1 MTGIQDTI
9 DYIRAHRE
17 QSMQSLMQLC
27 SIPSISTLS
36 DHRPD
41 MESAVDWVVERMS
54 AVGLNG
60 VRVLPTGG
68 YPVVYGENLG
78 ADGQPTVLIYGHYDV
93 QPDDPIEEW
102 LSPPFQPTL
111 RGENLYARGA
121 SDNKG
126 QIAGVFAALEAWS
139 QAGGGIP
146 VNIKM
151 MIEGEEEVGSPNLA
165 SCIKERIDLL
175 ASDFCMNTDSGI
187 LRADQPSIVY
197 GLRGLAYFELWVHGP
212 KSDLHSG
219 MFGGAVHNPANV
231 LCDLIA
237 GMHDDDGRVNL
248 PDFYDLVLPVSD
260 AERAALA
267 NLPYDDE
274 SFRISAADPPHLF
287 GETGYSSVER
297 IGVRP
302 SLDVNGI
309 YSGFI
314 GEGSKTVLP
323 AKAMAKI
330 SMRLVP
336 NQNPDD
342 VACSLDEY
350 LRGHAPETVRWEL
363 KKLAHASPVVVNR
376 ECVGVLAATDALETV
391 FGVAPVFM
399 RMGGTV
405 PVVSILSDVLGIDT
419 VMLGFALEDDGIHG
433 PNEKLHMPTFY
444 RGVETYANFFA
455 NLAT

>member
-1 MTGIQDTI
+1 M
-9 DYIRAHRE
+9 
-17 QSMQSLMQLC
+17 
-27 SIPSISTLS
+27 
-36 DHRPD
+36 
-41 MESAVDWVVERMS
+41 
-54 AVGLNG
+54 
-60 VRVLPTGG
+60 
-68 YPVVYGENLG
+68 
-78 ADGQPTVLIYGHYDV
+78 
-93 QPDDPIEEW
+93 
-102 LSPPFQPTL
+102 
-111 RGENLYARGA
+111 
-121 SDNKG
+121 
-126 QIAGVFAALEAWS
+126 
-139 QAGGGIP
+139 
-146 VNIKM
+146 NIKM

-197 GLRGLAYFELWVHGP
+197 GLRGLAYFELWAHGP

-237 GMHDDDGRVNL
+237 GMQDGDGRVNL

-260 AERAALA
+260 TERAALA

-336 NQNPDD
+336 NQNP
-342 VACSLDEY
+342 
-350 LRGHAPETVRWEL
+350 
-363 KKLAHASPVVVNR
+363 
-376 ECVGVLAATDALETV
+376 
-391 FGVAPVFM
+391 
-399 RMGGTV
+399 
-405 PVVSILSDVLGIDT
+405 VVSILSEVLGIDT